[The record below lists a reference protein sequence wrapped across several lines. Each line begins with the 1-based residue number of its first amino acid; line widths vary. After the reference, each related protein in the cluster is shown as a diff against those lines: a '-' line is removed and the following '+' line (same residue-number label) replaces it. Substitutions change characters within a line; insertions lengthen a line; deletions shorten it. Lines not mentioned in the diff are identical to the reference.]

1 MNLKNQLRLYMD
13 HKELSATQLSKKSG
27 VSKQVISLWLSGG
40 SPRKIE
46 QLKHVAFAL
55 GTTIDN
61 LCYGKNLEEQKNGFT
76 QIPDDD
82 WISGVFEIKL
92 RKVKL

>member
-13 HKELSATQLSKKSG
+13 RNELSATQLAKRSG

-40 SPRKIE
+40 SPRKLE
-46 QLKHVAFAL
+46 QVKQVAAVL

-61 LCYGKNLEEQKNGFT
+61 LCYGNAIEENKNGFT

-92 RKVKL
+92 RKIKL